1 MNISMR
7 LNRRKKVAKINWT
20 EITRKD
26 VLQAIEN
33 FLNENPEYP
42 EPRST
47 FLLYEHKRLPA
58 KHIRWMAYQ
67 EHYGV
72 QISKSDFGGGL
83 ETVRFFERL
92 GFEVDYH
99 GESKKTILVKRNKK
113 VVEQPIE
120 CGEIEEISEKKKTTT
135 IKKNNADKIVIP
147 SKKVIEQKNALQLIL
162 NRLFDGEIVC
172 EKTYPWLKT
181 PEQIEG
187 AYEKV
192 YNALYAYRGNTTFAK
207 KNVALRCDFVCESRK
222 LIVEYDER
230 QHFSE
235 ARRISL
241 ESYEDVGVLYDR
253 SLWIKACEDIK
264 AKDNNPIN
272 RDEIRAYYD
281 SVRDIA
287 CYENGYTLVRIMHGQ
302 IDFEAATAKD
312 KLQNLLKKALDD
324 NTQKKNEVIESKP
337 FIKQIEMEKAPSI
350 KVAMYLQTDELKN
363 KKEFAKILPIMKKAD
378 VDIIV
383 FPEYCYVPFYQEIV
397 NTDITLREDLDRIFA
412 ACLNFSRELGK
423 SVIVS
428 SHDKYDTIYSVYAN
442 ANPVEG
448 DTDVSLYIKHTM
460 CGSSCLEFDIYQD
473 IAPELF
479 DPILLKGYLIGMT
492 ICYDCN
498 HGLFSRLYGLYGI
511 DLIINSTG
519 GDVVYDKWF
528 KYNKARAIENN
539 CYTLVTMGG
548 DGLIEN
554 GHNYVF
560 GFNKNGGQ
568 LKPVNLCGDS
578 SIHNMP
584 GGLYVYDVRSDE
596 GIAEYDNSN
605 QFETEN
611 KNWNLKFLVG
621 HSSAVLSDAKKLSDN
636 IWHKKLGVQNVF
648 FLMVDGMDILKPEK
662 VQRLLYA
669 AELKKYS
676 NRKYVIVNRHDIVDE
691 KFFKEKLSLILK
703 VRSMENF
710 CAVVLESNNINKC
723 YQCGKNR
730 TAQVVK
736 ATEGFWGI
744 DLERTSGPEAIW
756 KNKVG
761 MKASWRKN
769 YEWLVE
775 NAEKLYDEV

>member
-1 MNISMR
+1 MEEEEDVI
-7 LNRRKKVAKINWT
+7 VAKISWT
-20 EITRKD
+20 EITRED
-26 VLQAIEN
+26 VIRAIEK
-33 FLNENPEYP
+33 FLKDSPDYP

-47 FLLYEHKRLPA
+47 FLVYKQKRLPA
-58 KHIRWMAYQ
+58 KHIRWMSYQ
-67 EHYGV
+67 EHYGIE
-72 QISKSDFGGGL
+72 ISKSDFGGGL
-83 ETVRFFERL
+83 ETVKFFERL
-92 GFEVDYH
+92 GFEVDYR
-99 GESKKTILVKRNKK
+99 GGSKKTALEKKEKK
-113 VVEQPIE
+113 VIVQPVNKE
-120 CGEIEEISEKKKTTT
+120 ERKEILEE
-135 IKKNNADKIVIP
+135 KNTDALNKANADRIIVP

-162 NRLFDGEIVC
+162 NHMFNGEVVC
-172 EKTYPWLKT
+172 EKTFSWLKT
-181 PEQIEG
+181 PAQIEG
-187 AYEKV
+187 AYRKV
-192 YNALYAYRGNTTFAK
+192 YDALSAYRGNTTFAK
-207 KNVALRCDFVCESRK
+207 KNVTLRCDFVCESRK
-222 LIVEYDER
+222 LIIEYDER

-235 ARRISL
+235 ARRIAL
-241 ESYEDVGVLYDR
+241 EAYEEVGVSYNR
-253 SLWIKACEDIK
+253 SLWIKACNDIK

-287 CYENGYTLVRIMHGQ
+287 CYENGYTLVRVMHGQ
-302 IDFEAATAKD
+302 IDFEAVDAKE
-312 KLQNLLKKALDD
+312 KLQNLLKNAIDEIA
-324 NTQKKNEVIESKP
+324 QKKNELIESKN
-337 FIKQIEMEKAPSI
+337 FIQQVEMEKAPSI

-363 KKEFAKILPIMKKAD
+363 MTEFAKILPIMKKAD

-383 FPEYCYVPFYQEIV
+383 FPEYCYVPFYKEIV
-397 NTDITLREDLDRIFA
+397 NTDITLQEDLDRIFA
-412 ACLNFSRELGK
+412 ACLKFSRELGK

-473 IAPELF
+473 IASELF

-498 HGLFSRLYGLYGI
+498 HGLFSRLYGIYGI

-519 GDVVYDKWF
+519 GNVVYDKWF

-548 DGLIEN
+548 NGLLEN

-568 LKPVNLCGDS
+568 LKPVNLYGDS
-578 SIHNMP
+578 SMHNIP

-596 GIAEYDNSN
+596 GIAEIDNSN

-621 HSSAVLSDAKKLSDN
+621 NSSAVLSDAKKLSEN
-636 IWHKKLGVQNVF
+636 IWHKKVEVHNVF
-648 FLMVDGMDILKPEK
+648 FVMVDGMDILKPEK

-669 AELKKYS
+669 TELKKYS
-676 NRKYVIVNRHDIVDE
+676 NRKYVIINRHDTVDE

-736 ATEGFWGI
+736 EIEGFWGI

-756 KNKVG
+756 KNKPG

-775 NAEKLYDEV
+775 NAENLYAEV